1 MHKPARLAATTLL
14 LLVACSEGSDP
25 LGPPIQLST
34 GQRQLVD
41 ASAGFGFDVYRA
53 LSADSG
59 ATNLFISPL
68 SISMALGMTMNGAA
82 NQTLAQMRS
91 VMGFQEL
98 SEAAVNEGYQAVIP
112 QLVRRDSRVDITIAN
127 SMWPIAELPV
137 QPAFTS
143 ALRTFFN
150 AEVRPLPLGSDPV
163 QAINQWTEHAT
174 RGRIKK
180 LFEQLEPNTRM
191 VLVNAI
197 YFKAPWTD
205 QFKVTDTRVEPFT
218 RADGSTVTVPIMS
231 RTGSYTFRRDAD
243 LIAVEAPYANEA
255 FSMVLVRPASGSLS
269 ALEARLNPEWWSS
282 LIASMQEGRISLRM
296 PKFKIEYGK
305 KLNDLLI
312 ELGMVDAFDAA
323 LADFSRITGGP
334 GLYISQVQHKAFVE
348 VNEQG
353 TEAAAATGVALPDSA
368 PPDVSF
374 DQPFLFAIRERESGV
389 ILFIGK
395 VGDPT
400 AG

>member
-1 MHKPARLAATTLL
+1 MKTTSLAAATVLL
-14 LLVACSEGSDP
+14 LLACSESSDP

-41 ASAGFGFDVYRA
+41 ASVGFGFDVYRA
-53 LSADSG
+53 LSADPE

-68 SISMALGMTMNGAA
+68 SVSMALGMTMNGAA
-82 NQTLAQMRS
+82 NQTLAQMRT
-91 VMGFQEL
+91 VMGFQDL
-98 SEAAVNEGYQAVIP
+98 SEVAVNEGYQAVIP
-112 QLVRRDSRVDITIAN
+112 QLVRRDRRVDITIAN
-127 SMWPIAELPV
+127 SMWPVGGLAV
-137 QPAFTS
+137 QPAFTN

-150 AEVRPLPLGSDPV
+150 AEVRPLPPGADAV
-163 QAINQWTEHAT
+163 QAINQWTEQAT

-180 LFEQLEPNTRM
+180 LFEYLEPNVRM

-197 YFKAPWTD
+197 YFKAPWTE
-205 QFKVTDTRVEPFT
+205 QFKVGDTHDAPFT
-218 RADGSTVTVPIMS
+218 RADGSAVTVPIMS
-231 RTGSYTFRRDAD
+231 REGRYAFRYDD
-243 LIAVEAPYANEA
+243 DVIAVEAPYVNEA
-255 FSMVLVRPASGSLS
+255 FSMVLVRPATGSLA
-269 ALEARLNPEWWSS
+269 ALEARLNPEWWNS
-282 LIASMQEGRISLRM
+282 LIAGMHEGRVTLRM

-312 ELGMVDAFDAA
+312 EMGMSDAFDQG

-348 VNEQG
+348 VNEEG

-368 PPDVSF
+368 PPDMSF
-374 DQPFLFAIRERESGV
+374 DRPFLFAIRERESGV

-395 VGDPT
+395 VGDPSVK
-400 AG
+400 